1 MLQGA
6 EDHEPDVV
14 LVEDLHW
21 IDGASEYFL
30 KGLVDLLG
38 PSTKTLLI
46 VNTRPGYDLSWLEM
60 DGYQQVELA
69 PLDDDSVL
77 EILRDLLGADPSV
90 RGLADRV
97 RAETAGN
104 PFFVEEVVRTL
115 IETGKLTGEAGA
127 YRLTNAY
134 DEIAIPPTVHGVL
147 AARIDRLDDNLKD
160 LLQHAAVIGKRFE
173 ESLLA
178 SVIESPRADL
188 GVSLGGLE
196 DAGFV
201 EQTSVVPRS
210 EYAFTHPLTQ
220 EVAYRTQLGDRRK
233 AIHER
238 VAIALEDD
246 CRCERPEESS
256 ALLAH
261 HWEQAGDTLKA
272 VKWGAAAAEWA
283 TNRDLAESRRHWQ
296 KVRELLN
303 VCEDCDDSYRAAI
316 KARQA
321 LIEINWKL
329 GADIEATREL
339 FEEGVALAQARND
352 HTVTA
357 GLEAAF
363 AMAQLF
369 VGRVEDGLTYL
380 EKAVQTAGKSDDHEL
395 NLQLVSR
402 LAYMHLLSGHLHK
415 ALKMFD
421 LSVELVNDVDARD
434 GRAHA
439 RTTDQGRWSGG
450 FRALPMVYLGQYAE
464 AARVHADA
472 LAALR
477 DSQERGTETTMQGF
491 GVTLSW
497 FLGDAEGALEFARK
511 QLLMAEEIRVPTL
524 RAGAF
529 DSMAVALMMSGRF
542 GEALDYSQKAL
553 STARDSGTLLQS
565 EAVFLS
571 NLCAAYA
578 GIGDIDKSIAV
589 GEEAVESARNRRTP
603 MFEIRARL
611 HLARAL
617 LDVDPARA
625 EETLHVALDLV
636 EQTDARGYE
645 PFLREE
651 LARTYHRR
659 GDDASCGRETA
670 AALRL
675 FDSNGAPSQFERVGR
690 EPDLCHESSDTPTI
704 H

>member
-1 MLQGA
+1 
-6 EDHEPDVV
+6 
-14 LVEDLHW
+14 
-21 IDGASEYFL
+21 
-30 KGLVDLLG
+30 
-38 PSTKTLLI
+38 
-46 VNTRPGYDLSWLEM
+46 
-60 DGYQQVELA
+60 
-69 PLDDDSVL
+69 
-77 EILRDLLGADPSV
+77 
-90 RGLADRV
+90 
-97 RAETAGN
+97 
-104 PFFVEEVVRTL
+104 
-115 IETGKLTGEAGA
+115 
-127 YRLTNAY
+127 
-134 DEIAIPPTVHGVL
+134 
-147 AARIDRLDDNLKD
+147 
-160 LLQHAAVIGKRFE
+160 
-173 ESLLA
+173 
-178 SVIESPRADL
+178 
-188 GVSLGGLE
+188 
-196 DAGFV
+196 
-201 EQTSVVPRS
+201 
-210 EYAFTHPLTQ
+210 
-220 EVAYRTQLGDRRK
+220 
-233 AIHER
+233 
-238 VAIALEDD
+238 
-246 CRCERPEESS
+246 
-256 ALLAH
+256 
-261 HWEQAGDTLKA
+261 LKA

-421 LSVELVNDVDARD
+421 LSVELVNDVDASD

-511 QLLMAEEIRVPTL
+511 QLLMA
-524 RAGAF
+524 
-529 DSMAVALMMSGRF
+529 
-542 GEALDYSQKAL
+542 
-553 STARDSGTLLQS
+553 
-565 EAVFLS
+565 
-571 NLCAAYA
+571 
-578 GIGDIDKSIAV
+578 
-589 GEEAVESARNRRTP
+589 
-603 MFEIRARL
+603 
-611 HLARAL
+611 
-617 LDVDPARA
+617 
-625 EETLHVALDLV
+625 
-636 EQTDARGYE
+636 
-645 PFLREE
+645 
-651 LARTYHRR
+651 
-659 GDDASCGRETA
+659 GRETA
-670 AALRL
+670 ERCCRARRYSFPTCAPPTRALVISTKALRWEKKP
-675 FDSNGAPSQFERVGR
+675 SNRLATDVPRCSRSEHACTWRGPYWMSIRHAPKKPCTSLWIWSNRPMRVVTN
-690 EPDLCHESSDTPTI
+690 PS
-704 H
+704 